1 MIKYTKLLDGADFT
15 PSQFLVTQEEYA
27 QAYEVADEDIVNSL
41 RKAIENV
48 RRYHQEQNQIHGLH
62 IEIMALY

>member
-15 PSQFLVTQEEYA
+15 LSQFLVTQEEYA

-41 RKAIENV
+41 RKAIEKCT
-48 RRYHQEQNQIHGLH
+48 
-62 IEIMALY
+62 